1 MSTSPQDF
9 IDLAAELIGDEF
21 AAFADDC
28 VLLNATG
35 WNNVTQAATT
45 ETQTVKAIRIDY
57 KARDIN
63 GESVQ
68 INDYM
73 LIAQFSLITIPV
85 RTDSTTCTFRAEKL
99 QIKNV
104 NIDPAGATIIMQVR
118 RL

>member
-1 MSTSPQDF
+1 MSTLPQEF

-28 VLLNATG
+28 VLLNAAG
-35 WNNVTQAATT
+35 WNNATQVATT
-45 ETQTVKAIRIDY
+45 ETQTLKAIRLDY
-57 KARDIN
+57 KTRDIN

-73 LIAQFSLITIPV
+73 LIAQYQLITIPV
-85 RTDSTTCTFRAEKL
+85 RSDSTTCTFNAEKL

-104 NIDPAGATIIMQVR
+104 TIDPAGATIIMQVR

>member
-1 MSTSPQDF
+1 MSTPQTF
-9 IDLAAELIGDEF
+9 INLAAKLIGNKF
-21 AAFADDC
+21 ASFAKPC
-28 VLLNATG
+28 VFTNATG
-35 WNNVTQAATT
+35 WNDATQTATT

-63 GESVQ
+63 GQSVQ

-73 LIAQFSLITIPV
+73 LIAQFSPITIPV
-85 RTDSTTCTFRAEKL
+85 RADSTTCTFKTEKL
-99 QIKNV
+99 QIKNI

>member
-1 MSTSPQDF
+1 MSTEPQEF

-21 AAFADDC
+21 AAFAADC
-28 VLLNATG
+28 VLLNVTG
-35 WNNVTQAATT
+35 WNDATQTATT

-57 KARDIN
+57 RARDIN
-63 GESVQ
+63 GQSVQ

-85 RTDSTTCTFRAEKL
+85 RTDSTTCTFKTEKL

-104 NIDPAGATIIMQVR
+104 AIDPAGAAIIMQVR

>member
-1 MSTSPQDF
+1 MNSTPEKY
-9 IDLAAELIGDEF
+9 IALAEKLIGGKF

-35 WNNVTQAATT
+35 WNNATQTATT

-73 LIAQFSLITIPV
+73 LIAQFQPITIPV
-85 RTDSTTCTFRAEKL
+85 RPDSTTCTFKTEKL

-104 NIDPAGATIIMQVR
+104 TIDPAGATIIMQVR

>member
-1 MSTSPQDF
+1 MSTSPQEF

-21 AAFADDC
+21 AAFADNC

-35 WNNVTQAATT
+35 WNNVTQTATT

-57 KARDIN
+57 KARDID

-73 LIAQFSLITIPV
+73 LIAQFSPITISV
-85 RTDSTTCTFRAEKL
+85 RPDSTTCTFKTENL

>member
-1 MSTSPQDF
+1 MSTIPQEF
-9 IDLAAELIGDEF
+9 IDLAAELFEEF
-21 AAFADDC
+21 ADFADDC
-28 VLLNATG
+28 VLLNVTG
-35 WNNVTQAATT
+35 WNNITQTATT
-45 ETQTVKAIRIDY
+45 ETQNIKAIRIDY

-73 LIAQFSLITIPV
+73 LIAEFTPITIPV
-85 RTDSTTCTFRAEKL
+85 RPDSTTCTFKTEKL

-104 NIDPAGATIIMQVR
+104 TIDPAGATIIMQVR